1 MQNKI
6 LAIIFAIAIMQL
18 IYFLVKGMRDKLNG
32 GNVFLKGREHLRA
45 IIAIVLLAI
54 LVFFMLI

>member
-6 LAIIFAIAIMQL
+6 LAIIFAVAVMQL
-18 IYFLVKGMRDKLNG
+18 IYFLIKSTKDKLNG
-32 GNVFLKGREHLRA
+32 GSLFLKGRAHIRA
-45 IIAIVLLAI
+45 FIAILLLIA